1 MISIQR
7 RPLVTQFLILGALV
21 CLVVFGSLVVFTSIS
36 VQQTARSIAESNLN
50 TQLVLVKDMFQL
62 AYRDAQTRSKGLL
75 DQFERQLGA
84 GMVVTGDKTEA
95 GLPVVKSG
103 DKILNADIGLL
114 NQFKEHTGAEPAIVA
129 RNEAGAF
136 VRVNTLLKDPAGKS
150 MLGTT
155 IKSDDPIAKAISA
168 GNSFVGMVVR
178 NGHYYMTNAN
188 PIKDSNGQI
197 AGWVQ
202 TRTDLTPEIATLKQ
216 MLSSLKIG
224 ETGYV
229 YAVVPTGDDGIARFV
244 IHPRYEGKLVTETSG
259 GSHNWMYQKMIAEKE
274 GLVHYTLANPARGGA
289 EEDKMAA
296 FALIPDWNWIVAS
309 GSFTEEFTGHSTE
322 LRNRLI
328 AMCLVL
334 AVITLGLLYLGLKR
348 QLGPLALVVQAIER
362 FGQGDLTARIAITH
376 AGKSD
381 NEMDR
386 ISAEF
391 NQAAQSLQG
400 LMHDVRNTASEV
412 DQATGEFDNAITR
425 IATDS
430 RQQSESAS
438 SMAATVEQI
447 TVSITHIADHANDAA
462 STARDAQGSSH
473 AGTTVVGR
481 MEEQMHTLSDA
492 SRVAAERIAG
502 LGERSSEISGIVR
515 VIREIAEQTNLL
527 ALNAAIEAARAG
539 EQGRGFAVVADE
551 VRKLAER
558 TGNATQE
565 IGSLINAM
573 VNDTQAVASEIVA
586 VSEQMKSGV
595 ELAGETGS
603 ALTTISEH
611 TQRTAGIVNDIAH
624 ATREQSSA
632 SAALAQNVESVA
644 QTAQSNASLVET
656 NRAAARQLREQAQ
669 TLRSKLAQFQM

>member
-7 RPLVTQFLILGALV
+7 RPLVTQFLILGTLV
-21 CLVVFGSLVVFTSIS
+21 CLVVFGSLVIFTSIS

-62 AYRDAQTRSKGLL
+62 AYRDAQNRSKGLL
-75 DQFERQLGA
+75 DQFERQLGTD
-84 GMVVTGDKTEA
+84 MVVTGDKTEA

-103 DKILNADIGLL
+103 DKVLDADIALL
-114 NQFKEHTGAEPAIVA
+114 TQFKEHTGAEPAIVA
-129 RNEAGAF
+129 KNDAGAF
-136 VRVNTLLKDPAGKS
+136 VRVNTLLKDPSGKS
-150 MLGTT
+150 MLGSV
-155 IKSDDPIAKAISA
+155 IKSDDPIAKTISA
-168 GNSFVGMVVR
+168 GDNFVGMVIR
-178 NGHYYMTNAN
+178 NGHYYMTNAS
-188 PIKDSNGQI
+188 PIKNSAGQI

-244 IHPRYEGKLVTETSG
+244 IHPKYEGKLVTETNG
-259 GSHNWMYQKMIAEKE
+259 GQHNDMYQKMIADKE
-274 GLVHYTLANPARGGA
+274 GLVHYTLANPAHGGSV
-289 EEDKMAA
+289 EDKMAA

-309 GSFTEEFTGHSTE
+309 GSYTEEFTGHSTQ

-328 AMCLVL
+328 IMCLAL
-334 AVITLGLLYLGLKR
+334 ALITLGLLYIGLKR

-362 FGQGDLTARIAITH
+362 FGQGDLTARIAIAH
-376 AGKSD
+376 AGKSE

-400 LMHDVRNTASEV
+400 LMHDVSHTASEV

-438 SMAATVEQI
+438 SMAATVEEI

-502 LGERSSEISGIVR
+502 LGERSTEISGIVR
-515 VIREIAEQTNLL
+515 VIREIADQTNLL

-565 IGSLINAM
+565 ISSLINAM
-573 VNDTQAVASEIVA
+573 VSDTHAVANEIVA

-595 ELAGETGS
+595 ELAGETGN

-611 TQRTAGIVNDIAH
+611 TERTAGIVNDIAH

-656 NRAAARQLREQAQ
+656 NRAAARQLRQQAQ

>member
-1 MISIQR
+1 MFAIHR
-7 RPLVTQFLILGALV
+7 RPLVTQFLMLGSVV
-21 CLVVFGSLVVFTSIS
+21 CIVVFGALVVFTSIS

-75 DQFERQLGA
+75 DQFERQMGA
-84 GMVVTGDKTEA
+84 DMVVTGEKTEA
-95 GLPVVKSG
+95 GLPVVKAG
-103 DKILNADIGLL
+103 DKVLDGDIAFL

-129 RNEAGAF
+129 KNEAGAY
-136 VRVNTLLKDPAGKS
+136 VRINTLLKDPAGKS
-150 MLGTT
+150 MLGTV
-155 IKSDDPIAKAISA
+155 IKSDDPIAQTISA
-168 GNSFVGMVVR
+168 GGTFVGMVIR
-178 NGHYYMTNAN
+178 NGRYYMTNAV
-188 PIKDSNGQI
+188 PIKNSAGQI

-202 TRTDLTPEIATLKQ
+202 TRTDLTPEISTLKQ
-216 MLSSLKIG
+216 MLSGLKVG
-224 ETGYV
+224 ESGYV
-229 YAVVPTGDDGIARFV
+229 YAVMPTGDAGIARFV
-244 IHPRYEGKLVTETSG
+244 IHPRYEGKLVTETNG
-259 GSHNWMYQKMIAEKE
+259 GQHNDMYQQMITEKE
-274 GLVHYTLANPARGGA
+274 GLVHYTLANPAHGGA
-289 EEDKMAA
+289 VEDKMAA
-296 FALIPDWNWIVAS
+296 FAQIPDWNWIVAS
-309 GSFTEEFTGHSTE
+309 GSFTEEFTGHSTQ

-328 AMCLVL
+328 VVCLVL
-334 AVITLGLLYLGLKR
+334 ALITLGLLYLGLKR
-348 QLGPLALVVQAIER
+348 QLGPLAKVVHAIER
-362 FGQGDLTARIAITH
+362 FGKGDLTARIGQTQT
-376 AGKSD
+376 GQSE

-386 ISAEF
+386 IGVQF
-391 NQAAQSLQG
+391 NQAAESLQK
-400 LMHDVRNTASEV
+400 LMNDVRFTAGEV
-412 DQATGEFDNAITR
+412 DQATGEFDNAISR

-473 AGTTVVGR
+473 AGTNVVGR
-481 MEEQMHTLSDA
+481 MEQQMHTLSDA
-492 SRVAAERIAG
+492 SRQAADRIAG

-515 VIREIAEQTNLL
+515 VIREIADQTNLL

-539 EQGRGFAVVADE
+539 DAGRGFAVVADE

-558 TGNATQE
+558 TGSATQE
-565 IGSLINAM
+565 ISTLIGAM
-573 VNDTQAVASEIVA
+573 VSDTQAVASEIVA
-586 VSEQMKSGV
+586 VSVQMKNGV

-611 TQRTAGIVNDIAH
+611 TERTAGIVNDIAH

-632 SAALAQNVESVA
+632 SAALAHNVESVA
-644 QTAQSNASLVET
+644 QTAQSNATLVES